1 MGSKEEEEVVVFFGA
16 SAAAPSSL
24 LASLATGQ
32 CGVGGRMLGSNL
44 NTISLCGIE
53 NRRDIEIEKKP
64 QQH

>member
-1 MGSKEEEEVVVFFGA
+1 MSGLEEEEVCFGA

-44 NTISLCGIE
+44 NTVSLCGDK
-53 NRRDIEIEKKP
+53 DIDNHSETGSTTS
-64 QQH
+64 